1 MLLSVDHLRAPLKA
15 SNNHLGGIFGRMEG
29 DAENGGVHLRAGKIR
44 GSFQEFSCGSMIGSA
59 ILYPLANAGGLGL
72 KAV

>member
-1 MLLSVDHLRAPLKA
+1 
-15 SNNHLGGIFGRMEG
+15 MEG
-29 DAENGGVHLRAGKIR
+29 DVEHGGVVQLRGGKIR
-44 GSFQEFSCGSMIGSA
+44 RVFQTFSCGSMIGSA